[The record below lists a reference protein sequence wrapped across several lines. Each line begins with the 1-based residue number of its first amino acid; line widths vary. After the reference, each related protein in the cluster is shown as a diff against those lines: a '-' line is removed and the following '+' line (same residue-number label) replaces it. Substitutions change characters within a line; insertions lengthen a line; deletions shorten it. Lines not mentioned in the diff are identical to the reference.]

1 MSRDKAHSLTGAG
14 PHEEVAWHI
23 RAPHPR
29 KGLGSRPGM
38 KPLSCTLTRS
48 TTQANPALG
57 CWVLAR
63 GLQRNAALSLTTVP
77 ASRKHKALLC
87 TKKMLSL
94 RAPGSRAGFLG
105 VQAVKS
111 HAPPTTLRRAPG
123 WVPSSA
129 AAFLPFL
136 IIFEQG
142 APLFHL
148 VLGPLSGVLDP
159 GFRVRGNRL
168 CRLLGHPEEFPGG

>member
-1 MSRDKAHSLTGAG
+1 MQSKSTCPRPHGEQRQSANLLLGTGLALVKRWLG
-14 PHEEVAWHI
+14 TSQ
-23 RAPHPR
+23 APYPR

-48 TTQANPALG
+48 TTQANLALG

-105 VQAVKS
+105 MQAVQS
-111 HAPPTTLRRAPG
+111 HAPLHQHLEGSHAGFHPPLL
-123 WVPSSA
+123 PSCHS
-129 AAFLPFL
+129 
-136 IIFEQG
+136 
-142 APLFHL
+142 
-148 VLGPLSGVLDP
+148 
-159 GFRVRGNRL
+159 
-168 CRLLGHPEEFPGG
+168 